1 MNDPIPT
8 PEFSR
13 PVRTDRIG
21 REPKQRRLEA
31 NAAEREKLAAR
42 LGLAAL
48 SRLIAEVEF
57 RRRGGGRIEVSGSFE
72 ADLIQN
78 CVVTLEPVPASIAA
92 SFAMTFIE
100 TDDAA
105 DPAERETTVSLQG
118 AEPPEPVAAGAID
131 LGEAVVQHFAVAIDP
146 YPRAPGAEPTSP
158 GNPAGAAA
166 EAAPPHP
173 FAGLAGLR
181 KGREK
186 P

>member
-1 MNDPIPT
+1 MNDPIST

-21 REPKQRRLEA
+21 REPRQRRLEA

-78 CVVTLEPVPASIAA
+78 CVVTLEPVPASIAE
-92 SFAMTFIE
+92 SFAMSFIE
-100 TDDAA
+100 IDDAA
-105 DPAERETTVSLQG
+105 DAVERETTVSLEG
-118 AEPPEPVAAGAID
+118 AEPPEPVAAGTID
-131 LGEAVVQHFAVAIDP
+131 LGETVVQHLAVAIDP
-146 YPRAPGAEPTSP
+146 YPRAPGAEPPSS
-158 GNPAGAAA
+158 GKPAG
-166 EAAPPHP
+166 EAARPHP
-173 FAGLAGLR
+173 FAGLADLR